1 MAENNDLLS
10 LWYGYILNNW
20 LYFEESDDV
29 KVSEDGKRAS
39 SISVDAMKAAI
50 KAKRNPTTEERE
62 ADVFFRRTVEIPD
75 SENSDK
81 CHVLQEAGQFTYRI
95 MDELLINPP
104 FLPCVTLNEVL
115 AWIRA
120 NVEEERDDGYVNDN
134 PTGIEITYDS
144 NVNLPNLSDN
154 DVFYKVDK
162 SIPLYVP
169 TNSIPAYKAA
179 KVWNSF
185 TNIQAIPNTALTD
198 GETYIFESQLY
209 GHDISYT
216 RTFYN
221 TNWQALYIP
230 FSCNGGSVDF
240 RMNQDSCYG
249 GEVGFKLKIK
259 GFKAKLSSDLV
270 KCSKCGKEISTKT
283 QRPDVNI
290 EIETKPINI
299 HFSHFIEENEDHEYI
314 LNVAFGRSQ
323 NSINYSGESE
333 NISCSGG
340 NVSFYYSEG
349 STSVITPD
357 KTLNGCNS
365 DNVNFSV
372 HEITSECVDECK
384 VYITWADGHIKSE
397 KIWPLAS
404 GRNSIIRP
412 TGGIN
417 IIEFLPNNF

>member
-144 NVNLPNLSDN
+144 NVNLPTLSDT
-154 DVFYKVDK
+154 DVLYTFYIRTDNVSEGIVVSYKFQ
-162 SIPLYVP
+162 
-169 TNSIPAYKAA
+169 PAREECTTS
-179 KVWNSF
+179 NTHTF
-185 TNIQAIPNTALTD
+185 TVTERDYCIEFD
-198 GETYIFESQLY
+198 EET
-209 GHDISYT
+209 GKHISYSE
-216 RTFYN
+216 N
-221 TNWQALYIP
+221 DNDIG
-230 FSCNGGSVDF
+230 CNGGSVDF

>member
-20 LYFEESDDV
+20 LYFEEYEGV

-39 SISVDAMKAAI
+39 SISVNALKAAI

-81 CHVLQEAGQFTYRI
+81 CHVLQEAGQFSYYLVINEEVTFPSCY
-95 MDELLINPP
+95 ELNDVEAWVRNNLEEYIEPP
-104 FLPCVTLNEVL
+104 IE
-115 AWIRA
+115 
-120 NVEEERDDGYVNDN
+120 GYVSN
-134 PTGIEITYDS
+134 PTGIRVTPITP
-144 NVNLPNLSDN
+144 VELPNLTDAPVTYNFKITTDN
-154 DVFYKVDK
+154 VPEGIVVSYKFQ
-162 SIPLYVP
+162 
-169 TNSIPAYKAA
+169 PAREKCTTS
-179 KVWNSF
+179 NTHTF
-185 TNIQAIPNTALTD
+185 TVTERDYCIEYD
-198 GETYIFESQLY
+198 EET
-209 GHDISYT
+209 GKHISYSE
-216 RTFYN
+216 N
-221 TNWQALYIP
+221 DDNIG
-230 FSCNGGSVDF
+230 CNGGSVDF

-299 HFSHFIEENEDHEYI
+299 PFSHFIEENEDHEYI